1 MKKASEEEIEWIK
14 NNEQEFINQLVIGVI
29 LSNKVMSS
37 NPQLEQLRL
46 SGNKKEFSKLFGELM
61 KIEREKL
68 NQNELWK
75 SIKNVSGTTRN

>member
-1 MKKASEEEIEWIK
+1 MKEEETKIMEIK
-14 NNEQEFINQLVIGVI
+14 REDEMDFINQLVIGVI

-46 SGNKKEFSKLFGELM
+46 SGNKEEFSKLFGELM

-75 SIKNVSGTTRN
+75 NELQKKN

>member
-1 MKKASEEEIEWIK
+1 MKEEETKMMEINRED
-14 NNEQEFINQLVIGVI
+14 EMDFINQLVIRVI

-75 SIKNVSGTTRN
+75 NELQKKN

>member
-75 SIKNVSGTTRN
+75 NELQKKN

>member
-1 MKKASEEEIEWIK
+1 MKKENTKMIK
-14 NNEQEFINQLVIGVI
+14 IKPEDEMDFINQLVIGVI

-46 SGNKKEFSKLFGELM
+46 SGNKEEFSKLFGELM
-61 KIEREKL
+61 KIEEEKL

-75 SIKNVSGTTRN
+75 NELQKKN

>member
-1 MKKASEEEIEWIK
+1 MKEKETKMMEIKREDEI
-14 NNEQEFINQLVIGVI
+14 NFINQIVIGVI

-46 SGNKKEFSKLFGELM
+46 SGNKEEFSKLFGELM
-61 KIEREKL
+61 KIEEEKL

-75 SIKNVSGTTRN
+75 NVLQKKN

>member
-1 MKKASEEEIEWIK
+1 MKEEETKMMEIK
-14 NNEQEFINQLVIGVI
+14 REDEMHFINQLVIGVI

-75 SIKNVSGTTRN
+75 NELQKKN

>member
-1 MKKASEEEIEWIK
+1 MKEEETKIMEIK
-14 NNEQEFINQLVIGVI
+14 PEDELDFINRLVIGVI

-46 SGNKKEFSKLFGELM
+46 SGNTEEFSKLYRELM
-61 KIEREKL
+61 KIEEEKL

-75 SIKNVSGTTRN
+75 NELQKKN

>member
-1 MKKASEEEIEWIK
+1 MKKVSEEEIEWIK
-14 NNEQEFINQLVIGVI
+14 NNEEEFINRLVIGII

-46 SGNKKEFSKLFGELM
+46 SGNKKEFSKQFGELM
-61 KIEREKL
+61 NIEREKL

-75 SIKNVSGTTRN
+75 NELQKRN

>member
-1 MKKASEEEIEWIK
+1 
-14 NNEQEFINQLVIGVI
+14 
-29 LSNKVMSS
+29 MSS

-75 SIKNVSGTTRN
+75 NELQKKN

>member
-46 SGNKKEFSKLFGELM
+46 SVNKKEFSKLFGELM

-75 SIKNVSGTTRN
+75 NELQKKN

>member
-1 MKKASEEEIEWIK
+1 MMEIKPEDEL
-14 NNEQEFINQLVIGVI
+14 NFINQLVIGVI

-46 SGNKKEFSKLFGELM
+46 SGNKEEFSKLFGELM
-61 KIEREKL
+61 KIEEEKL

-75 SIKNVSGTTRN
+75 NVLQKKN

>member
-1 MKKASEEEIEWIK
+1 MKEKETKMMEIKREDEIH
-14 NNEQEFINQLVIGVI
+14 FINQLVIGVI

-46 SGNKKEFSKLFGELM
+46 SGKKEEFSKLFGELM

-75 SIKNVSGTTRN
+75 NELQKKN

>member
-1 MKKASEEEIEWIK
+1 MKEEETKMMEINRED
-14 NNEQEFINQLVIGVI
+14 EMDFINQLVIRVI

-46 SGNKKEFSKLFGELM
+46 SGNKEEFSKLFGELM
-61 KIEREKL
+61 KIEEEKL

-75 SIKNVSGTTRN
+75 NELQKKN